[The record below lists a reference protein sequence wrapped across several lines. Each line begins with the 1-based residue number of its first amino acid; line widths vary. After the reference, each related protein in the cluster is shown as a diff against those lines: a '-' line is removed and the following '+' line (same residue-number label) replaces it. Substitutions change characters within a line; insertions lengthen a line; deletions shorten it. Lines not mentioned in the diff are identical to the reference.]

1 MYKLRDGVELPKTF
15 KMKVTPE
22 QSEVV
27 QKHLFSKGVAWASG
41 HKEVRYITNP
51 FLFVSENTLLCATTL
66 DFFTDYVS
74 PEIRFSD
81 YFEPVNSATDIVLKF
96 LQKHHTKISTDVYRP
111 CGGTRLDIKAE
122 VVENGVAIVFDV
134 SLFHNEMGKANTFI
148 SNVSAVLGLN
158 PVGLKAHELER
169 ENTTLRPDLET
180 ARNFA
185 RDFYKRRLSE
195 LRKELYEIKMR
206 TKELITKPKVKW
218 CVKVS
223 PKNKA
228 QLNAYLQKNS
238 SKYEGFNEKWAVE
251 TDGIYFYSESPAS
264 GFHSSQNLYPGFVLI
279 KNKNLKH
286 YI

>member
-1 MYKLRDGVELPKTF
+1 V
-15 KMKVTPE
+15 
-22 QSEVV
+22 
-27 QKHLFSKGVAWASG
+27 
-41 HKEVRYITNP
+41 NP
-51 FLFVSENTLLCATTL
+51 A
-66 DFFTDYVS
+66 
-74 PEIRFSD
+74 
-81 YFEPVNSATDIVLKF
+81 
-96 LQKHHTKISTDVYRP
+96 
-111 CGGTRLDIKAE
+111 
-122 VVENGVAIVFDV
+122 
-134 SLFHNEMGKANTFI
+134 
-148 SNVSAVLGLN
+148 
-158 PVGLKAHELER
+158 GLKAHELAR
-169 ENTTLRPDLET
+169 ENAILRSDLET
-180 ARNFA
+180 ARNFD

-251 TDGIYFYSESPAS
+251 TYGIYFYSESPAS